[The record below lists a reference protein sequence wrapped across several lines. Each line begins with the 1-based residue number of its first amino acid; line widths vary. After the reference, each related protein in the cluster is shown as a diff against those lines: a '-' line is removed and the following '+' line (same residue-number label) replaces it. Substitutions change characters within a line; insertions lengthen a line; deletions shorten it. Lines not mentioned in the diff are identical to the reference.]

1 MGKSRR
7 WHWLYSVIFFAA
19 ISLTV
24 SVVTRYT
31 FSSSA
36 HNHTVITVR
45 SHSFCD
51 HGRQRLLKNGA
62 SWVAPVST
70 AEVFQAPVSYPRI
83 APSGPPIP
91 CLFFEKNLY
100 NRPPP
105 FLNPSSYSS

>member
-1 MGKSRR
+1 MGESRR
-7 WHWLYSVIFFAA
+7 WHWFYGVILVAA

-24 SVVTRYT
+24 SVVTRYN

-36 HNHTVITVR
+36 DNRTVITAR
-45 SHSFCD
+45 SHSSFD
-51 HGRQRLLKNGA
+51 NGRQRLLKNGA

-70 AEVFQAPVSYPRI
+70 AEIFHAPVSYSRI

-91 CLFFEKNLY
+91 RLFFEKKLY

-105 FLNPSSYSS
+105 FLNPSSHSS